1 MLNEKLF
8 RTRLETWI
16 ATVNSVPGQRCADRG
31 RKRGKRGFCIYRV
44 RNNWQEL
51 VFNIYLFFPITLKV
65 YIGDQC
71 QDRPILNKKYKIHFS
86 F

>member
-1 MLNEKLF
+1 MRKDLQQ
-8 RTRLETWI
+8 WH
-16 ATVNSVPGQRCADRG
+16 
-31 RKRGKRGFCIYRV
+31 RKRRGQVVEVVSFHCFLHPNYRV